1 MVSLPW
7 INTAR
12 SLIGTR
18 EIPGPK
24 SNPTILAWAKALG
37 RKVGIAFTDDDTPW
51 CGLYI
56 GHVMSVN
63 GYTPP
68 DILVRASEWSKFGVA
83 VPVGLTPFGAI
94 AVFTRKGGGHVGF
107 IVGQDA
113 TTLHILG
120 GNQSNAVNVTRI
132 AKDRLSAVRWPA
144 GVAMPKTS
152 VANSVF
158 NGQISTNEA

>member
-1 MVSLPW
+1 MKSIPW
-7 INTAR
+7 VETAR
-12 SLIGTR
+12 ALIGTR

-24 SNPTILAWAKALG
+24 SNPTILGWAKALG

-51 CGLYI
+51 CGLFV

-68 DILVRASEWSKFGVA
+68 DILVRASEWSKFGVQCPHIA
-83 VPVGLTPFGAI
+83 FGAI

-113 TTLHILG
+113 STLHILG
-120 GNQSNAVNVTRI
+120 GNQANAVNVTRI
-132 AKDRLSAVRWPA
+132 AKERLSAVRWPA
-144 GVAMPKTS
+144 GVAMPKES
-152 VANSVF
+152 VPNSVF
-158 NGQISTNEA
+158 NGRISTNEA

>member
-1 MVSLPW
+1 MTSPAW
-7 INTAR
+7 IKTAR

-18 EIPGPK
+18 EIPGAR
-24 SNPTILAWAKALG
+24 SNPTILGWAKALG

-51 CGLYI
+51 CGLFV

-68 DILVRASEWSKFGVA
+68 DILVRASEWSKFGVG
-83 VPVGLTPFGAI
+83 VPAGLKPFGAI

-132 AKDRLSAVRWPA
+132 AKDRLTSVRWPA
-144 GVAMPKTS
+144 GVAMPRAS
-152 VANSVF
+152 VQNSVF
-158 NGQISTNEA
+158 NGRISTNEA